1 MPAAIPIAIAAG
13 AVGSALISKSA
24 AQNAADAQ
32 AGAAANATQA
42 QLQMYNQSRA
52 DQSPWRQAGGQAVNA
67 LSQWYGL
74 GGLGPSTAYGDQAG
88 ITGTP
93 TAGYDPS
100 SGYRI
105 GAGGMIGQEA
115 AVGGAGYGASMFG
128 PGSAITAN
136 DPRRTIQPVTG
147 PAPRPGTGQQ
157 GAVGQQPIDYQK
169 LLSSLPG
176 YQFQLS
182 QGENA
187 VNSNLA
193 ARGLLQSGAAGKALT
208 QYGQG
213 VASDYATQYI
223 NGLQS
228 LAGLGQTSA
237 ANTGALGGQAAGQI
251 GSNMLYG
258 GNAQASGYVGQ
269 ANAINS
275 GLSGLVGAYGQY
287 RTQQNQLYNQQYDQL
302 QPYTPGYIPRA
313 TDPYQDPYAYGGGP

>member
-1 MPAAIPIAIAAG
+1 MTGAAVAIGAG
-13 AVGSALISKSA
+13 VVT
-24 AQNAADAQ
+24 
-32 AGAAANATQA
+32 AGAAVYGAVQSGKAASNAANAQIGASQNANATQLA
-42 QLQMYNQSRA
+42 MYNQSRA
-52 DQSPWRQAGGQAVNA
+52 DQAPWRAAGGQAVNA

-74 GGLGPSTAYGDQAG
+74 GGINQPSSADPNAPSAAPGYS
-88 ITGTP
+88 TGGNPTP
-93 TAGYDPS
+93 GGVGGWNGGTAGG
-100 SGYRI
+100 GY
-105 GAGGMIGQEA
+105 GSTTPGGGLYSAGGR
-115 AVGGAGYGASMFG
+115 VGGGM
-128 PGSAITAN
+128 
-136 DPRRTIQPVTG
+136 DRTIQPVTG
-147 PAPRPGTGQQ
+147 PAPRPGT
-157 GAVGQQPIDYQK
+157 GQQPIDYQK

-237 ANTGALGGQAAGQI
+237 ANTGALGANAANQI
-251 GSNMLYG
+251 GSNQLYA

-275 GLSGLVGAYGQY
+275 GLSGLAGVYGQY

-302 QPYTPGYIPRA
+302 QPIYPNIPYA
-313 TDPYQDPYAYGGGP
+313 QDPYANSTYGGGPG